1 MSSQASS
8 LVSPASITEEISSR
22 IMSDMIKD
30 FNTEELIEYL
40 KKKNLKLE
48 ESHFKILRKKEISD
62 LTFLDTTKEEFRS
75 YGLKAGPAT
84 ILAKFIKGLSQKLQ
98 NYSLLKTLDDL
109 KEMLCRNKVNGEDI
123 TNIKQFTSGK

>member
-8 LVSPASITEEISSR
+8 PASPASITEEISSR

-62 LTFLDTTKEEFRS
+62 LTFLDTTKEEFRN
-75 YGLKAGPAT
+75 YGLKAGPVIT
-84 ILAKFIKGLSQKLQ
+84 LAKFIEGLSQKL
-98 NYSLLKTLDDL
+98 
-109 KEMLCRNKVNGEDI
+109 
-123 TNIKQFTSGK
+123 